1 MSVSKLMCTSKVNRR
16 QGAQSVEEEED
27 RMEDTVGDGKDE
39 VLVVRQE
46 RGIGELRSRCK
57 WSVGL

>member
-1 MSVSKLMCTSKVNRR
+1 MCTSKVNRR
-16 QGAQSVEEEED
+16 QGAQSVDEEED